1 MKKLKTVF
9 YTVCGLLLLLCGGVM
24 VFAFNPELTQQLAD
38 ALYGEDRKQYEAPV
52 LAGPTYEPTAGL
64 EDLLTQGPK
73 ESPIGLPTPTPAPEI
88 DMSDNGAGIFVIAR
102 NNGDVYAK
110 YNVPGSDL
118 VKIPENVEG
127 LVGHI
132 PVTLTSTTVER
143 PITPTQEPSATAGT
157 DSTTSGG
164 DAAQPTSTPSPTPTV
179 VPTAVPDNDA
189 TQVVSVGET
198 GEDLNFDTRF
208 YPYYGML
215 ESSAKDIYKQVYA
228 NMVAKNTTFAPVNI
242 VTPSALKNV
251 YEAVIC
257 DHPELFYVDT
267 AFSCNAYED
276 GQVVDIT
283 LSYNEL
289 AGTYDAAKKA
299 LEKAANK
306 IIVDAIELEDN
317 YAKARFVH
325 DKLIETCE
333 YSEGAAASQ
342 SAYSALVNGQAVCA
356 GYARGYQY
364 VLQQLGIPCYYVSG
378 YSGEDHGWNIVN
390 LYGEYYN
397 VDVTWDDPRKDKDKD
412 KNKDATSESDYTYFC
427 RSDADLAKTH
437 IRKSLSIYLS
447 GCNSTLYRGL
457 EDKELPEDAS
467 VLAGG
472 EAYASASEG
481 LQKYY
486 DKCYTRIT
494 EMGVGSK
501 TYEEIVTASV
511 WREIYSAYYNGT
523 ISDAFLTR
531 ALNAAGGTVAT
542 LKIEGEL
549 QGDGTYKLTHEINV
563 MK

>member
-9 YTVCGLLLLLCGGVM
+9 YTLCGALLLLCGGVM
-24 VFAFNPELTQQLAD
+24 VFAFNPELTEKLAD
-38 ALYGEDRKQYEAPV
+38 ALYGEERKQYEAPV
-52 LAGPTYEPTAGL
+52 LAQPTYEPTAGL
-64 EDLLTQGPK
+64 EELLTKDAK
-73 ESPIGLPTPTPAPEI
+73 ETPIGMPTPTPLPATEI
-88 DMSDNGAGIFVIAR
+88 DMSDNGAGIYVIAR
-102 NNGDVYAK
+102 NNGDVYAT
-110 YNVPGSDL
+110 YNVPANDL
-118 VKIPENVEG
+118 VKIPENLEG

-132 PVTLTSTTVER
+132 PISLTSTTVER
-143 PITPTQEPSATAGT
+143 PVTVTQAPSSDGEASAQATA
-157 DSTTSGG
+157 
-164 DAAQPTSTPSPTPTV
+164 TPSPTPT
-179 VPTAVPDNDA
+179 ASA
-189 TQVVSVGET
+189 TDTDTVGVGET
-198 GEDLNFDTRF
+198 GEDLSFDTRF

-215 ESSAKDIYKQVYA
+215 EDSAKDIYKQVYA
-228 NMVAKNTTFAPVNI
+228 NMVARNTTFAPVNI

-251 YEAVIC
+251 YEAVVC

-289 AGTYDAAKKA
+289 AGTYEASKKA

-306 IIVDAIELEDN
+306 IIVDAVELEDD
-317 YAKARFVH
+317 YEKARFVH
-325 DKLIETCE
+325 DELIALCE
-333 YSEGAAASQ
+333 YAEGAAVSQ
-342 SAYSALVNGQAVCA
+342 SAYSALVNNQAVCA
-356 GYARGYQY
+356 GYARAYQY

-397 VDVTWDDPRKDKDKD
+397 VDVTWDDAPDEEDE
-412 KNKDATSESDYTYFC
+412 SENYTYFC
-427 RSDADLAKTH
+427 RTDADLEKTH
-437 IRKSLSIYLS
+437 IRKSLSIYLP

-457 EDKELPEDAS
+457 EDNDLPEDAS
-467 VLAGG
+467 ILAGG
-472 EAYASASEG
+472 EAYAAASEQ

-486 DKCYTRIT
+486 DKCYKRIT
-494 EMGVGSK
+494 DMGVGSK
-501 TYEEIVTASV
+501 SYEEIVTASV
-511 WREIYSAYYNGT
+511 WREIYTAYYNGT
-523 ISDAFLTR
+523 ISDAFLAR